1 MYNVLK
7 FKLRNELYN
16 NLRSLEKFISFPVQ
30 KDDSKP
36 SWFGCPI
43 RVKDESPISRE
54 GIGGLIFLVF
64 FFTYWIVN
72 FKTDYS
78 KKYYYLGYTFKIIF
92 CVIIICV
99 IAIYAYGSPEQKG
112 PQYGFNS
119 LFTNRTKLFPL

>member
-1 MYNVLK
+1 M
-7 FKLRNELYN
+7 
-16 NLRSLEKFISFPVQ
+16 S
-30 KDDSKP
+30 
-36 SWFGCPI
+36 
-43 RVKDESPISRE
+43 DESPISRE

-119 LFTNRTKLFPL
+119 LFTNVSWINQRYLASDQSKGLAQMTDLVSKDKCKSGYTREW